1 MRRKSTILSVTLF
14 FVLALVLLCGCLAS
28 CGGGKTYYRVK
39 NGTYDYEDYIK
50 IDGDTWEDAD
60 GASGTV
66 KKSGDTVTLYV
77 DVFGEQEVYL
87 EGTLQKGVLTY
98 REFGTT
104 YTYALKGK
112 APEGAQEPAGNGGTT
127 GGDQTDGG
135 TRQEE
140 KKKYT
145 VTYAANGGVFDGG
158 ATTRTETAE
167 ENARLTAPASPV
179 REGYTFAGWTKSSGG
194 GDPWNF
200 ASDSVTGE
208 TKLWAQWK
216 QKSATIFSVDGA
228 KIGDDRS
235 IFMWVDHTTDSVSLA
250 GKVVCSDDST
260 WRMYYDKMGQ
270 TEIPTKIAA
279 SMTGVLA
286 PGENTFWLVVTSQDG
301 TQVNTY
307 PLTVYRSFAVE
318 ISYRHNDRTVHTDT
332 VYTGVEYAVTYTPS
346 LRGYTF
352 SHWKYN
358 GSAAPATLIPW
369 RDITL
374 NASATANRYTVTY
387 DVNGGDALSE
397 TTSTV
402 TYDASWRAPV
412 PKRTGYAFLGW
423 AVRYEDTL
431 LTTSGG
437 SGLDEW
443 GYASDTTLYAQWK
456 ANNYTLTV
464 VTTDGG
470 TLTGAQTGEYT
481 YDSTV
486 TLSAKVA
493 GDYHFLGWFDG
504 DGKKLSGNLTYR
516 YPMRLE
522 NTVTAKFE
530 KHDWSLTGTTATCTA
545 AGMETYECTQCHIT
559 KQEETAAY
567 DHDWSLTGTTAATC
581 TTAGTNHYE
590 CTRCHETKQDEAT
603 EALGHDWSLT
613 GTTVTCTAAGTET
626 YECTQCHITKQKE
639 AAAYDHNWSLT
650 STTATCTAAGT
661 GTYECT
667 RCHVTK
673 QGAMA
678 PLGHVG
684 AHNENCTR
692 CGALIQAYIRC
703 NKDNTPNASGKYIL
717 FGEYPQTIKDDDV
730 TITGTTDSRGYY
742 LGSDGCYYA
751 KVTATLRKSGYKFS
765 TGTTVTSGT
774 VYYFK
779 VEPIRWRIL
788 TEGNGKAFLL
798 CDSIIANQRYYEGD
812 DNKTRT
818 IDGKTVYANN
828 YMYSSIRKWLNE
840 EFYKTAFSALQQ
852 ELILVATVSNSAR
865 STNPSRG
872 TLQINNGNNYYA
884 CANTSDKIFLLSV
897 QEVTD
902 SAYDFSSDYDNDD
915 TAREMQTSDYARAIG
930 AYTYTD
936 DSYYGNGVWLL
947 RSPSYKYKGCA
958 YDVNSRGSTSYA
970 ADVNVSIYGVVPALW
985 ISL

>member
-358 GSAAPATLIPW
+358 GSTAPATLIPW

-423 AVRYEDTL
+423 AVRYEDTP

-456 ANNYTLTV
+456 AKNYTLTV
-464 VTTDGG
+464 VATDGG

-522 NTVTAKFE
+522 NIVTAKFE
-530 KHDWSLTGTTATCTA
+530 KHDWSLKGTTA
-545 AGMETYECTQCHIT
+545 
-559 KQEETAAY
+559 
-567 DHDWSLTGTTAATC
+567 
-581 TTAGTNHYE
+581 
-590 CTRCHETKQDEAT
+590 
-603 EALGHDWSLT
+603 
-613 GTTVTCTAAGTET
+613 TCTAAGTET
-626 YECTQCHITKQKE
+626 YECTRCHETKQE
-639 AAAYDHNWSLT
+639 ATKALGHDWSLIAGT
-650 STTATCTAAGT
+650 NTATCTAAGT
-661 GTYECT
+661 KTYKCT
-667 RCHVTK
+667 RCHETK
-673 QGAMA
+673 QASTKA
-678 PLGHVG
+678 LGHSG
-684 AHNENCTR
+684 FNQTCTR
-692 CGALIQAYIRC
+692 CGNAIGSYIRC
-703 NKDNTPNASGKYIL
+703 DKDNTPSTNGEYIL
-717 FGEYPQTIKDDDV
+717 FGEYPQTIKDDSV
-730 TITGTTDSRGYY
+730 TITETTDSRGYY

-751 KVTATLRKSGYKFS
+751 KVTATPYDNDYQFS
-765 TGTTVTSGT
+765 TGTTVKYGT

-788 TEGNGKAFLL
+788 TEENGKAFLL
-798 CDSIIANQRYYEGD
+798 CDSIIANHCYYESD
-812 DNKTRT
+812 ENRT

-828 YMYSSIRKWLNE
+828 YEYSSIRKWLNE
-840 EFYKTAFSALQQ
+840 EFYKNAFSALQQ
-852 ELILVATVSNSAR
+852 ALIQTTTVGTDINDQVFLLSCEEVSNSAY
-865 STNPSRG
+865 G
-872 TLQINNGNNYYA
+872 
-884 CANTSDKIFLLSV
+884 
-897 QEVTD
+897 
-902 SAYDFSSDYDNDD
+902 FSSDVSSDD
-915 TAREMQTSDYARAIG
+915 AARRMRTSDYARATG
-930 AYTYTD
+930 AYTY
-936 DSYYGNGVWLL
+936 YYGRNGWWWLRGAVWAVSMDG
-947 RSPSYKYKGCA
+947 RANGF
-958 YDVNSRGSTSYA
+958 VSTVIDTST
-970 ADVNVSIYGVVPALW
+970 GVVPALW

>member
-1 MRRKSTILSVTLF
+1 MFLYNSTVRYAEAVLYTVTCARNIRKKEIDMRRKSTILSVTIF
-14 FVLALVLLCGCLAS
+14 FVLALVLLCACLAS
-28 CGGGKTYYRVK
+28 CGGEKIYYLVE
-39 NGTYDYEDYIK
+39 NGNYDYEDYIK

-60 GASGTV
+60 GVSGTV
-66 KKSGDTVTLYV
+66 EKSGDTITLYV
-77 DVFGEQEVYL
+77 NIFGEQEVYL

-98 REFGTT
+98 CEFGIT

-112 APEGAQEPAGNGGTT
+112 APKGGQETAGNGSGT

-167 ENARLTAPASPV
+167 ENARLTAPASPA

-228 KIGDDRS
+228 KIGEDRS

-318 ISYRHNDRTVHTDT
+318 ISYQHNDRTVHTDT

-423 AVRYEDTL
+423 AVRYEDTP

-456 ANNYTLTV
+456 AKNYTLTV
-464 VTTDGG
+464 VATDGG
-470 TLTGAQTGEYT
+470 MLTGAQTGEYT

-522 NTVTAKFE
+522 NIVTAKFE
-530 KHDWSLTGTTATCTA
+530 KHDWSLV
-545 AGMETYECTQCHIT
+545 
-559 KQEETAAY
+559 
-567 DHDWSLTGTTAATC
+567 
-581 TTAGTNHYE
+581 AGTN
-590 CTRCHETKQDEAT
+590 TA
-603 EALGHDWSLT
+603 
-613 GTTVTCTAAGTET
+613 TCTAAGTET
-626 YECTQCHITKQKE
+626 YECTRCHETKQASTK
-639 AAAYDHNWSLT
+639 ALGHDLSLT
-650 STTATCTAAGT
+650 TGTTA
-661 GTYECT
+661 
-667 RCHVTK
+667 
-673 QGAMA
+673 
-678 PLGHVG
+678 
-684 AHNENCTR
+684 CTR
-692 CGALIQAYIRC
+692 CGKTIPYIRC
-703 NKDNTPNASGKYIL
+703 DQDNTPSTNGKYIL

-730 TITGTTDSRGYY
+730 TITETTDSRGYY
-742 LGSDGCYYA
+742 LGSDGYYYA
-751 KVTATLRKSGYKFS
+751 KVTATPCNSYYNFS

-788 TEGNGKAFLL
+788 TEENGKAFLL
-798 CDSIIANQRYYEGD
+798 CDSSIANHCYYES
-812 DNKTRT
+812 NKNRT
-818 IDGKTVYANN
+818 IDGQTVYANN

-852 ELILVATVSNSAR
+852 AWIQTTTVDNSAA
-865 STNPSRG
+865 STS
-872 TLQINNGNNYYA
+872 NNANRYA
-884 CANTSDKIFLLSV
+884 CADTKDQVFLLSYK
-897 QEVTD
+897 EVTN
-902 SAYDFSSDYDNDD
+902 SAYGFSSDA
-915 TAREMQTSDYARAIG
+915 ARRMQTSDYARATG
-930 AYTYTD
+930 VYMSTG
-936 DSYYGNGVWLL
+936 SSNYGNAAYWWL
-947 RSPSYKYKGCA
+947 RSPYNTTS
-958 YDVNSRGSTSYA
+958 VRTIRESGSTNCA
-970 ADVNVSIYGVVPALW
+970 AEVGDGRLGVVPVLW

>member
-66 KKSGDTVTLYV
+66 KKSGDIVTLYV

-235 IFMWVDHTTDSVSLA
+235 IFMWVDHTTNSVSLA

-423 AVRYEDTL
+423 AVRYEDTP

-456 ANNYTLTV
+456 AKNYTLTV
-464 VTTDGG
+464 VATDGG

-530 KHDWSLTGTTATCTA
+530 KHDWSLV
-545 AGMETYECTQCHIT
+545 
-559 KQEETAAY
+559 
-567 DHDWSLTGTTAATC
+567 
-581 TTAGTNHYE
+581 AGTN
-590 CTRCHETKQDEAT
+590 TA
-603 EALGHDWSLT
+603 
-613 GTTVTCTAAGTET
+613 TCTAAGTET
-626 YECTQCHITKQKE
+626 YECTRCHETKQE
-639 AAAYDHNWSLT
+639 ATKALGHDWSLIAGT
-650 STTATCTAAGT
+650 NTATCTAAGT
-661 GTYECT
+661 KMYKCT
-667 RCHVTK
+667 RCHETK
-673 QGAMA
+673 QASTKA
-678 PLGHVG
+678 LGHSG
-684 AHNENCTR
+684 FNQKCTR
-692 CGALIQAYIRC
+692 CGNAIGSYIRC
-703 NKDNTPNASGKYIL
+703 NKDNTPSTNGKYIL
-717 FGEYPQTIKDDDV
+717 FGEYPQTIKDDSV
-730 TITGTTDSRGYY
+730 TITETTDSRGYY

-751 KVTATLRKSGYKFS
+751 KVTATPDDNDYQFS
-765 TGTTVTSGT
+765 TGTTVKYGT

-788 TEGNGKAFLL
+788 TEENGKAFLL
-798 CDSIIANQRYYEGD
+798 CDSIIANHCYYESD
-812 DNKTRT
+812 ENRT
-818 IDGKTVYANN
+818 IDGKTVYAGN
-828 YMYSSIRKWLNE
+828 YEYSSIRKWLNE
-840 EFYKTAFSALQQ
+840 EFYKNAFSALQQ
-852 ELILVATVSNSAR
+852 ALIQTTTV
-865 STNPSRG
+865 G
-872 TLQINNGNNYYA
+872 TDIN
-884 CANTSDKIFLLSV
+884 DQVFLLSLG
-897 QEVTD
+897 EVRN
-902 SAYDFSSDYDNDD
+902 SAYGFSSDVSLNDA
-915 TAREMQTSDYARAIG
+915 ARRMRTSDYARATG
-930 AYTYTD
+930 AYTY
-936 DSYYGNGVWLL
+936 YGNGWWWL
-947 RSPSYKYKGCA
+947 
-958 YDVNSRGSTSYA
+958 RGSAWAVSMDGRANGFVSTVKITST
-970 ADVNVSIYGVVPALW
+970 GVVPALW